1 MPAPVTPSQFEE
13 AKIAAGSS
21 LCDKLRKF
29 FSLGDLVFQLVEY
42 MFDESGEPTDEFVA
56 DLRTLAVPAGSVFA
70 HAGTTVP
77 SGYLLCNGAAVSR
90 TTYATLFSAIGTVFG
105 SGDGSATFNVPD
117 LRDRTAVGV
126 SSTIA
131 IADTGGAKTH
141 TLTSSEMPGHTHAYT
156 SPLVG
161 TSRAVGTVVN
171 EGGFT
176 FVTVTADGG
185 TTVSTGGGAAHN
197 NMQPYIGLNYIIK
210 T

>member
-13 AKIAAGSS
+13 AKISAGSS

-42 MFDESGEPTDEFVA
+42 MFDESGEPTDEFVS
-56 DLRTLAVPAGSVFA
+56 DLRTLAVPAGMVLPY
-70 HAGTTVP
+70 AGTTIP
-77 SGYLLCNGAAVSR
+77 SGYLLCNGQAVSR
-90 TTYATLFSAIGTVFG
+90 TTYATLFSAIGTVYG
-105 SGDGSATFNVPD
+105 AGDGSATFNVPD
-117 LRDRTAVGV
+117 MRDRTAVGV

-131 IADTGGAKTH
+131 IADAGGAKTH

-161 TSRAVGTVVN
+161 TNRAVGTVVN

-197 NMQPYIGLNYIIK
+197 NMQPYLGLNYVIK